1 GSRPERGTSERSSVK
16 AIIWAEGADKKE
28 VFGRDRLE
36 LERADVLAI
45 WTTPPSRDVLRA
57 AIERVKPRTVYLF
70 AVSPTD
76 RVGAAHDTPKAF
88 LQRLAGLAKFAI
100 LKKSG
105 RTRLSELAAAC
116 AQPEIAV
123 RLGLEWLAANGN
135 IVFEADGDALHLSI
149 GNQAANQYLPKAY
162 RQQELSLT
170 IQALLAETSAYRTFF
185 TRADKDTLLPST
197 A

>member
-1 GSRPERGTSERSSVK
+1 GAGSRQLGVAGTPAFLEDGKLRQP
-16 AIIWAEGADKKE
+16 GQTLDKG
-28 VFGRDRLE
+28 FGC
-36 LERADVLAI
+36 
-45 WTTPPSRDVLRA
+45 VLR
-57 AIERVKPRTVYLF
+57 
-70 AVSPTD
+70 
-76 RVGAAHDTPKAF
+76 RVGAAHSTYSAHDTPKAF

-135 IVFEADGDALHLSI
+135 IVFEADGDALQLSI
-149 GNQAANQYLPKAY
+149 GNQAANQYLPKAD

-170 IQALLAETSAYRTFF
+170 IQALLAETRAYRTFF
-185 TRADKDTLLPST
+185 TRADKDTLLIDYNT
-197 A
+197 VEELR